1 MKVKELIELLNTKKP
16 DDELVVAMWD
26 KETMARYIDT
36 EARLLTDSE
45 WEEVASNFDLGS
57 NDLPIGNALRKEL
70 DELMQDN
77 DKETEI
83 FIQSLM
89 LDEQLWKE

>member
-26 KETMARYIDT
+26 KETMARYIDS
-36 EARLLTDSE
+36 EARVLTDSE
-45 WEEVASNFDLGS
+45 WKEVASNFDYGS

-77 DKETEI
+77 DKETEL
-83 FIQSLM
+83 FIQSLIQ
-89 LDEQLWKE
+89 DEQLWKE